1 MTSKQLYHV
10 KPLKYIDKI
19 WLVPFLHYISTI
31 FLGFVRM
38 LNPIK
43 KNKETFDQYCSLLN
57 ELPVAILVLDNTGI
71 IQFCNQTATEVFAA
85 SLIGTKWLDL
95 MEDQI
100 KSVSHQGNYVVLK
113 NNAEMMVST
122 QSSEALKGQIL
133 LLTDISNINAESTIN
148 NKLSHLKSINQLS
161 SGLAHQLKTPL
172 ATALV
177 YLSTIKSFPELDN
190 KIKVPIGRSIQ
201 QLKVIQNLIENELAI
216 FKAQDIK
223 VECIEL
229 NHTLTVLINDFKELF
244 KKIQF
249 KLELSQNELTYVF
262 AHKDALM
269 SAISNIIDNAIEASD
284 AAGAIDVTTLVQDG
298 KVYINVIDYGDGI
311 TPTNLNK
318 IEQLYFTTKNK
329 GSGIGLPIAKSI
341 VEAHQGSLTFSSNC
355 DYTTFTICLPCK
367 RDNNG

>member
-1 MTSKQLYHV
+1 MTSKQLYLTNA
-10 KPLKYIDKI
+10 LKYIDI
-19 WLVPFLHYISTI
+19 IGLVPYLHYISTI

-38 LNPIK
+38 LNPTQ
-43 KNKETFDQYCSLLN
+43 NKTTFDQHCRLLN

-71 IQFCNQTATEVFAA
+71 IQFCNQTATELFAE

-95 MEDQI
+95 IKDQI

-113 NNAEMMVST
+113 SNAELMVST

-172 ATALV
+172 ATSLV
-177 YLSTIKSFPELDN
+177 YLSTIKSFPELDS
-190 KIKVPIGRSIQ
+190 KMKEPVSRSIE
-201 QLKVIQNLIENELAI
+201 QLKIIENLIENELAI

-229 NHTLTVLINDFKELF
+229 NHTLTVLVKDFRELF
-244 KKIQF
+244 KNLQF
-249 KLELSQNELTYVF
+249 NLKFSSKDSTYIF
-262 AHKDALM
+262 AHKEALM
-269 SAISNIIDNAIEASD
+269 SAISNIIDNAIEAS
-284 AAGAIDVTTLVQDG
+284 AATGAIDITTLVQDS
-298 KVYINVIDYGDGI
+298 KVYLNIIDYGDGI
-311 TPTNLNK
+311 KQSNLDK

-341 VEAHQGSLTFSSNC
+341 IEAHQGTLTFSSNC